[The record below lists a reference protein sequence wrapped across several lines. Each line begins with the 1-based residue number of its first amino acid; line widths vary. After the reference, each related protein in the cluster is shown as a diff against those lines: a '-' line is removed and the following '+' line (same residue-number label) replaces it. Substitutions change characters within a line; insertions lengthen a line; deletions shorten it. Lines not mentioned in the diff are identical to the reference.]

1 MLGEKMILTPFFVFS
16 SKMPSN
22 HETAGHDPSP
32 KTPREPPRKQQA
44 IALQSA
50 TGMLTI
56 PRRFRGFGHVREN
69 SPYNY
74 VRVIY
79 VSHA

>member
-1 MLGEKMILTPFFVFS
+1 MLGRKNDFNTFFRVFLQNA
-16 SKMPSN
+16 SN
-22 HETAGHDPSP
+22 RKTAGHDPSL
-32 KTPREPPRKQQA
+32 KTPRETPRKQQA

-69 SPYNY
+69 APYNY

>member
-16 SKMPSN
+16 SKMSSN
-22 HETAGHDPSP
+22 RKTAGHDPSL